1 MTLTVRLIL
10 IVALV
15 FSIIIP
21 FGYYL
26 IGERTEDAINVLL
39 RQMYFSFL
47 GPALWRQL

>member
-26 IGERTEDAINVLL
+26 IGEKNRGRYKCALAANV
-39 RQMYFSFL
+39 FFFL